1 MSKKLHPLIGP
12 DEREKL
18 ELLAAGEISLDSPPQ
33 PAHAKLSPSSAHRW
47 MTCPGSLA
55 MEAPMADSSSAFAD
69 EGTAA
74 HFLASTCLEGEH
86 NAKFF
91 VGRTIVVDGA
101 NTDWAENFARAF
113 TKHDAFVTTADDE
126 MCREVQKYL
135 DAVRAL
141 ADGHELMVEQRL
153 PFFGPE
159 HVLTDPDRHMDLQSH
174 APAQFGTT
182 DAAIIMVEQR
192 RLVIGDLK
200 YGRGVQV
207 EASKPR
213 YEFELQEDGS
223 TVQVEAGR
231 EGNEQLM
238 LYALAAYHK
247 FSLLYDFDD
256 VLMFIHQPRLNHWS
270 EFVCTVG
277 DLLAFEQ
284 KAILAA
290 LKALA
295 IVDNCGGDLFLK
307 PSEDA
312 CRFCKAKGVCPA
324 LRDKVLATVAGDFE
338 EIVEEVFDETGKS
351 LGTLPPTLTVIDT
364 LIALG
369 KGEVAVTITEAE
381 RIIAAAHGVAP
392 KAVDFDV
399 RNSAHGDDQQFAF
412 IVKKPTIRPLLE
424 DPEPG
429 IGATD
434 DGHLAVLME
443 SVDLVEGWCKAVRA
457 EVERRLLA
465 GTAVPGYKLVRGR
478 QGNSAF
484 ADEAAAEAMMKTFRL
499 KREEMYDFVLI
510 SPTSAEKLAADGVIG
525 KKQWPKL
532 QEMIR
537 RSDGKPSVAPAS
549 DKRPALVIGKVE
561 DDFMAIAE
569 YDAAADEPQAAP
581 ADDLSDLI

>member
-1 MSKKLHPLIGP
+1 MS
-12 DEREKL
+12 E
-18 ELLAAGEISLDSPPQ
+18 
-33 PAHAKLSPSSAHRW
+33 HAKLSPSSAVRW
-47 MTCPGSLA
+47 MNCPGSLA
-55 MEAPMADSSSAFAD
+55 MEAPMPDSSSAFAD
-69 EGTAA
+69 EGTLAHALAA
-74 HFLASTCLEGEH
+74 HCLEGEH
-86 NAKFF
+86 DAKFF
-91 VGRTIVVDGA
+91 IWKLQDPLFQYEDHGA
-101 NTDWAENFARAF
+101 TKFAKI
-113 TKHDAFVTTADDE
+113 TEE
-126 MCREVQKYL
+126 MAREVQKYL

-159 HVLTDPDRHMDLQSH
+159 HVLTDPARHPGLPNH

-192 RLVIGDLK
+192 RLAIGDLK

-207 EASKPR
+207 EASRPR

-223 TVQVEAGR
+223 TVQVEAGH

-238 LYALAAYHK
+238 LYALAAYHE

-256 VLMFIHQPRLNHWS
+256 VLMFIHQPRLNNWS
-270 EFVCTVG
+270 EFVCTV
-277 DLLAFEQ
+277 DELLAFEQ
-284 KAILAA
+284 RAILAA
-290 LKALA
+290 LKTLS

-312 CRFCKAKGVCPA
+312 CRFCKAKGVCPK
-324 LRDKVLATVAGDFE
+324 LRDKVLATVAGDFDVCDGE
-338 EIVEEVFDETGKS
+338 GNEIRPAPPVIES
-351 LGTLPPTLTVIDT
+351 LIE
-364 LIALG
+364 LG
-369 KGEVAVTITEAE
+369 KGEIAVTITEAE

-392 KAVDFDV
+392 KAVDFADSGTDERFEAPMFV
-399 RNSAHGDDQQFAF
+399 L
-412 IVKKPTIRPLLE
+412 KKPTIRPLLE

-465 GTAVPGYKLVRGR
+465 GTAVPGYKLVQGR
-478 QGNSAF
+478 QGNRAF
-484 ADEAAAEAMMKTFRL
+484 ADETAAEALMKTFRL

-510 SPTSAEKLAADGVIG
+510 SPTSAEKLAADGIIG

-561 DDFMAIAE
+561 DDFE
-569 YDAAADEPQAAP
+569 VQAAP

>member
-1 MSKKLHPLIGP
+1 MA
-12 DEREKL
+12 E
-18 ELLAAGEISLDSPPQ
+18 
-33 PAHAKLSPSSAHRW
+33 HAKLSPSSAHRW

-69 EGTAA
+69 EGTLAHALAA
-74 HFLASTCLEGEH
+74 HCLEGEH
-86 NAKFF
+86 DA
-91 VGRTIVVDGA
+91 IH
-101 NTDWAENFARAF
+101 FARLP
-113 TKHDAFVTTADDE
+113 TTFQYVDHGVEKEAKITEE
-126 MCREVQKYL
+126 MAREVQKYL

-153 PFFGPE
+153 PFFGPARTFKVPPPDTD
-159 HVLTDPDRHMDLQSH
+159 HVPE
-174 APAQFGTT
+174 QFGTS
-182 DAAIIMVEQR
+182 DAVILAGNEIIIV
-192 RLVIGDLK
+192 DLK

-207 EASKPR
+207 YA
-213 YEFELQEDGS
+213 
-223 TVQVEAGR
+223 AH
-231 EGNEQLM
+231 NEQLM
-238 LYALAAYHK
+238 LYALAAYHE
-247 FSLLYDFDD
+247 FSLVQDFAT
-256 VLMFIHQPRLNHWS
+256 VRVCVHQPRLNHFDEWT
-270 EFVCTVG
+270 CTVE
-277 DLLAFEQ
+277 DLRAFEQ
-284 KAILAA
+284 KAMAA
-290 LKALA
+290 AYHALQVA
-295 IVDNCGGDLFLK
+295 EFENPQAYESHLR

-312 CRFCKAKGVCPA
+312 CRFCKAKGVCPK
-324 LRDKVLATVAGDFE
+324 LRDKVLATVAGDFDDLE
-338 EIVEEVFDETGKS
+338 ARAEAVLTEPGDPTVNTGRAV
-351 LGTLPPTLTVIDT
+351 LDN

-369 KGEVAVTITEAE
+369 KGEIAVTITEAE

-392 KAVDFDV
+392 KAVDFADAGTDERFEAPMFV
-399 RNSAHGDDQQFAF
+399 L
-412 IVKKPTIRPLLE
+412 KKPTIRPLLE

-465 GTAVPGYKLVRGR
+465 GTPVPGYKLVQGR
-478 QGNSAF
+478 QGNRAF
-484 ADEAAAEAMMKTFRL
+484 ADETAAEALMKTFRL

-510 SPTSAEKLAADGVIG
+510 SPTSAEKLAAEGVIG

-561 DDFMAIAE
+561 DDFE
-569 YDAAADEPQAAP
+569 VQAAP

>member
-1 MSKKLHPLIGP
+1 MA
-12 DEREKL
+12 E
-18 ELLAAGEISLDSPPQ
+18 
-33 PAHAKLSPSSAHRW
+33 HAKLSPSSAHRW

-55 MEAPMADSSSAFAD
+55 MEAPMPDSSSAFAD

-91 VGRTIVVDGA
+91 VGRKIEVGQIVDWLGEARERGAPVYTVD
-101 NTDWAENFARAF
+101 E
-113 TKHDAFVTTADDE
+113 E
-126 MCREVQKYL
+126 MAREVQKYL

-159 HVLTDPDRHMDLQSH
+159 HALTDPARHPGLPNH
-174 APAQFGTT
+174 APAQFGTS
-182 DAAIIMVEQR
+182 DAVILAGDEIIIV
-192 RLVIGDLK
+192 DLK

-207 EASKPR
+207 YAE
-213 YEFELQEDGS
+213 Q
-223 TVQVEAGR
+223 
-231 EGNEQLM
+231 NEQLM
-238 LYALAAYHK
+238 LYALAAYHE
-247 FSLLYDFDD
+247 FSLVQDFAK
-256 VLMFIHQPRLNHWS
+256 VRVCVHQPRLNHFDEWA
-270 EFVCTVG
+270 CTVE

-284 KAILAA
+284 RAILAA
-290 LKALA
+290 LKALS

-338 EIVEEVFDETGKS
+338 VITMDVADGTVVEEPIPVLDN
-351 LGTLPPTLTVIDT
+351 

-369 KGEVAVTITEAE
+369 KGEIAVTITEAE

-392 KAVDFDV
+392 KNVDADIDGGGLGGFV
-399 RNSAHGDDQQFAF
+399 
-412 IVKKPTIRPLLE
+412 VKKPTIRPLLE

-429 IGATD
+429 IGAAD

-465 GTAVPGYKLVRGR
+465 GTAVPGYKLVQGR
-478 QGNSAF
+478 QGNRAF
-484 ADEAAAEAMMKTFRL
+484 ADAVAAEALMKTFRL

-510 SPTSAEKLAADGVIG
+510 SPTSAEKLAAEGIIG

-561 DDFMAIAE
+561 DDFE
-569 YDAAADEPQAAP
+569 VQAAP

>member
-1 MSKKLHPLIGP
+1 MTKQLHPLIGP

-18 ELLAAGEISLDSPPQ
+18 ELLAAGEISLDTPRQ
-33 PAHAKLSPSSAHRW
+33 AAHAKLSPSSAHRW
-47 MTCPGSLA
+47 IHCPGSLA
-55 MEAPMADSSSAFAD
+55 MEAPMLDSSSAFAD
-69 EGTAA
+69 EGTLAHALAA
-74 HFLASTCLEGEH
+74 HCLEDEFNASFLVEKDFFYEDHGQSKTATISGEM
-86 NAKFF
+86 A
-91 VGRTIVVDGA
+91 
-101 NTDWAENFARAF
+101 
-113 TKHDAFVTTADDE
+113 
-126 MCREVQKYL
+126 REVQKYL

-153 PFFGPE
+153 PFFGPAHTFKVPPPNMD
-159 HVLTDPDRHMDLQSH
+159 HVPE
-174 APAQFGTT
+174 QFGTS
-182 DAAIIMVEQR
+182 DAVILAGDEII
-192 RLVIGDLK
+192 IIDLK

-207 EASKPR
+207 YA
-213 YEFELQEDGS
+213 
-223 TVQVEAGR
+223 AH
-231 EGNEQLM
+231 NEQLM
-238 LYALAAYHK
+238 LYALAAYHE
-247 FSLLYDFDD
+247 FSLVQDFKT
-256 VLMFIHQPRLNHWS
+256 VRVCVHQPRLNHFDEWS
-270 EFVCTVG
+270 CTVE

-284 KAILAA
+284 KAMAA
-290 LKALA
+290 AYHALQVA
-295 IVDNCGGDLFLK
+295 EFEKPQAYESHLR

-312 CRFCKAKGVCPA
+312 CRFCKAKGVCPK

-338 EIVEEVFDETGKS
+338 VLLDFGPSEGQETPKPVLDNLIV
-351 LGTLPPTLTVIDT
+351 
-364 LIALG
+364 LG
-369 KGEVAVTITEAE
+369 KGEIAVTITEAE

-392 KAVDFDV
+392 KAVDFDAMMDEGG
-399 RNSAHGDDQQFAF
+399 SHGEAHF

-465 GTAVPGYKLVRGR
+465 GTAVPGYKLVQGR
-478 QGNSAF
+478 QGNRAF
-484 ADEAAAEAMMKTFRL
+484 ADEAAAEALMKTFRL

-510 SPTSAEKLAADGVIG
+510 SPTSAEKLAADGIIG

-561 DDFMAIAE
+561 DDFE
-569 YDAAADEPQAAP
+569 VQAAP

>member
-1 MSKKLHPLIGP
+1 MTKQLHPLIGP
-12 DEREKL
+12 DEREKIATL
-18 ELLAAGEISLDSPPQ
+18 RASGAEVNTANRPKS
-33 PAHAKLSPSSAHRW
+33 AHAKLSPSSAVRW
-47 MTCPGSLA
+47 MNCPGSVA
-55 MEAPMADSSSAFAD
+55 MEAPMPDSSSPFAD
-69 EGTAA
+69 EGTLAHDLAA
-74 HFLASTCLEGEH
+74 NCLQGEYNAS
-86 NAKFF
+86 FY
-91 VGRTIVVDGA
+91 VGPDYRYMDHGTEKKATI
-101 NTDWAENFARAF
+101 T
-113 TKHDAFVTTADDE
+113 DE
-126 MCREVQKYL
+126 MAREVQKYL

-159 HVLTDPDRHMDLQSH
+159 HVLTDPDRHMDLVSH
-174 APAQFGTT
+174 APAQFGTS
-182 DAAIIMVEQR
+182 DAVILAGDEIIIV
-192 RLVIGDLK
+192 DLK

-207 EASKPR
+207 YAE
-213 YEFELQEDGS
+213 Q
-223 TVQVEAGR
+223 
-231 EGNEQLM
+231 NEQLM
-238 LYALAAYHK
+238 LYALAAYHE
-247 FSLLYDFDD
+247 FSMVQDFAE
-256 VLMFIHQPRLNHWS
+256 VRMCVHQPRLNHFDEWA
-270 EFVCTVG
+270 CTV
-277 DLLAFEQ
+277 DELLAFEQ
-284 KAILAA
+284 RAILAA
-290 LKALA
+290 LKTLS
-295 IVDNCGGDLFLK
+295 IVDNCGGDMFLK

-324 LRDKVLATVAGDFE
+324 LRDQVLATVAGDFDDLE
-338 EIVEEVFDETGKS
+338 ARAEAVLTEPGDPTVNTGRAV
-351 LGTLPPTLTVIDT
+351 LDN

-369 KGEVAVTITEAE
+369 KGEIAVTITEAE

-392 KAVDFDV
+392 KAVDFEPPYDGEDHT
-399 RNSAHGDDQQFAF
+399 SHGGYFT
-412 IVKKPTIRPLLE
+412 VKKPTIRPLLE

-465 GTAVPGYKLVRGR
+465 GTAVPGYKLVQGR
-478 QGNSAF
+478 QGNRAF
-484 ADEAAAEAMMKTFRL
+484 ADETAAEALMKTFRL

-510 SPTSAEKLAADGVIG
+510 SPTSAEKLAAGGIIG

-561 DDFMAIAE
+561 DDFE
-569 YDAAADEPQAAP
+569 VQPAP

>member
-1 MSKKLHPLIGP
+1 MA
-12 DEREKL
+12 E
-18 ELLAAGEISLDSPPQ
+18 
-33 PAHAKLSPSSAHRW
+33 HAKLSPSSAHRW
-47 MTCPGSLA
+47 IHCPGSLA
-55 MEAPMADSSSAFAD
+55 MEAPMPDSSSAFAD
-69 EGTAA
+69 EGTLAHALAA
-74 HFLASTCLEGEH
+74 HCLEGEH
-86 NAKFF
+86 NAKLFACSVAKF
-91 VGRTIVVDGA
+91 EYVDHGV
-101 NTDWAENFARAF
+101 E
-113 TKHDAFVTTADDE
+113 KEADITEE
-126 MCREVQKYL
+126 MAREVQKYL

-153 PFFGPE
+153 PFFGPAHTFKVPPPDTD
-159 HVLTDPDRHMDLQSH
+159 HVPE
-174 APAQFGTT
+174 QFGTS
-182 DAAIIMVEQR
+182 DAVILAGAEIIIV
-192 RLVIGDLK
+192 DLK

-207 EASKPR
+207 YA
-213 YEFELQEDGS
+213 
-223 TVQVEAGR
+223 AH
-231 EGNEQLM
+231 NEQLM
-238 LYALAAYHK
+238 LYALAAYHE
-247 FSLLYDFDD
+247 FSLVQDFAT
-256 VLMFIHQPRLNHWS
+256 VRVCVHQPRLNHFDEWA
-270 EFVCTVG
+270 CTVE

-284 KAILAA
+284 KAMAA
-290 LKALA
+290 AYHALQVA
-295 IVDNCGGDLFLK
+295 EFENPQAYESHLR

-324 LRDKVLATVAGDFE
+324 LRDQVLTTVAGDFE
-338 EIVEEVFDETGKS
+338 VLLDFGPSEGQETPKPV
-351 LGTLPPTLTVIDT
+351 LDN

-369 KGEVAVTITEAE
+369 KGEIAVTITEAE

-392 KAVDFDV
+392 KAVDFADAGTDERFEAPMFV
-399 RNSAHGDDQQFAF
+399 L
-412 IVKKPTIRPLLE
+412 KKPTIRPLLE

-465 GTAVPGYKLVRGR
+465 GTAVPGYKLVQGR
-478 QGNSAF
+478 QGNRAF
-484 ADEAAAEAMMKTFRL
+484 ADETAAEALMKTFRL

-510 SPTSAEKLAADGVIG
+510 SPTSAEKLAAEGVIG

-561 DDFMAIAE
+561 DDFE
-569 YDAAADEPQAAP
+569 VQAAP

>member
-1 MSKKLHPLIGP
+1 MA
-12 DEREKL
+12 E
-18 ELLAAGEISLDSPPQ
+18 
-33 PAHAKLSPSSAHRW
+33 HAKLSPSSAHRW

-74 HFLASTCLEGEH
+74 HFLGSTCLEGEH
-86 NAKFF
+86 NAKVFLGQTILVSAEYTGWLADH
-91 VGRTIVVDGA
+91 VGGYDGS
-101 NTDWAENFARAF
+101 TWE
-113 TKHDAFVTTADDE
+113 VTDE
-126 MCREVQKYL
+126 MAREVQKYL

-153 PFFGPE
+153 PFFGPAHTFKVPPPDMD
-159 HVLTDPDRHMDLQSH
+159 HVPE
-174 APAQFGTT
+174 QFGTS
-182 DAAIIMVEQR
+182 DAVILAGDEII
-192 RLVIGDLK
+192 IIDLK

-207 EASKPR
+207 YA
-213 YEFELQEDGS
+213 
-223 TVQVEAGR
+223 AH
-231 EGNEQLM
+231 NEQLM
-238 LYALAAYHK
+238 LYALAAYHE
-247 FSLLYDFDD
+247 FSLVQDFKT
-256 VLMFIHQPRLNHWS
+256 VRVCVHQPRLNHFDEWA
-270 EFVCTVG
+270 CTVE

-284 KAILAA
+284 RAIAA
-290 LKALA
+290 GKLSLDICERTA
-295 IVDNCGGDLFLK
+295 IQVTETVDPSDGETILGFHGIETVERFLS
-307 PSEDA
+307 PGAEQ

-324 LRDKVLATVAGDFE
+324 LRDQVLATVAGDFDDLDGHSA
-338 EIVEEVFDETGKS
+338 I
-351 LGTLPPTLTVIDT
+351 LPPDGKLDRM
-364 LIALG
+364 IALG
-369 KGEVAVTITEAE
+369 KGEIAVTITEAE

-392 KAVDFDV
+392 KAVDFDAMMDEGG
-399 RNSAHGDDQQFAF
+399 SHGEAHFV
-412 IVKKPTIRPLLE
+412 VKKPTIRPLLE

-465 GTAVPGYKLVRGR
+465 GMVVPGYKLVQGR
-478 QGNSAF
+478 QGNRAF
-484 ADEAAAEAMMKTFRL
+484 ADEAAAESLMKTFRL

-510 SPTSAEKLAADGVIG
+510 SPTSAEKLAAEGIIG

-549 DKRPALVIGKVE
+549 DKRPALDIGKVE
-561 DDFMAIAE
+561 DDFE
-569 YDAAADEPQAAP
+569 VQAAP

>member
-1 MSKKLHPLIGP
+1 MS
-12 DEREKL
+12 E
-18 ELLAAGEISLDSPPQ
+18 
-33 PAHAKLSPSSAHRW
+33 HAKLSPSSAHRW
-47 MTCPGSLA
+47 IHCPGSLA
-55 MEAPMADSSSAFAD
+55 MEAPMPDSSSAFAD
-69 EGTAA
+69 EGTLAHALAA
-74 HFLASTCLEGEH
+74 YCLDQFGMALGH
-86 NAKFF
+86 VGTDFQYFDHGVVKTAKI
-91 VGRTIVVDGA
+91 T
-101 NTDWAENFARAF
+101 E
-113 TKHDAFVTTADDE
+113 E
-126 MCREVQKYL
+126 MAREVQKYL

-159 HVLTDPDRHMDLQSH
+159 HVLTDPARHPDLPNH
-174 APAQFGTT
+174 APAQFGTS
-182 DAAIIMVEQR
+182 DAVILAGDEIIIV
-192 RLVIGDLK
+192 DLK

-207 EASKPR
+207 YAE
-213 YEFELQEDGS
+213 Q
-223 TVQVEAGR
+223 
-231 EGNEQLM
+231 NEQLM
-238 LYALAAYHK
+238 LYALAAYHE
-247 FSLLYDFDD
+247 FGLLYDFAK
-256 VLMFIHQPRLNHWS
+256 VRMCVHQPRLNHFDEW
-270 EFVCTVG
+270 VCTVEE
-277 DLLAFEQ
+277 LLAFEQ
-284 KAILAA
+284 RAILAA
-290 LKALA
+290 LKALS

-324 LRDKVLATVAGDFE
+324 LRDKVLTTVAGDFE
-338 EIVEEVFDETGKS
+338 VLRETGKFDES
-351 LGTLPPTLTVIDT
+351 DPEGRTGGTEPLPVLDN

-369 KGEVAVTITEAE
+369 KGEIAVTITEAE
-381 RIIAAAHGVAP
+381 RVIAAAHGVAP
-392 KAVDFDV
+392 KAVDWDD
-399 RNSAHGDDQQFAF
+399 GDNAVHHPGRFV
-412 IVKKPTIRPLLE
+412 VKKPTIRPLLE

-465 GTAVPGYKLVRGR
+465 GTPVPGYKLVQGR
-478 QGNSAF
+478 QGNRAF
-484 ADEAAAEAMMKTFRL
+484 ADETAAEALMKTFRL

-510 SPTSAEKLAADGVIG
+510 SPTSAEKLAADGIIG

-561 DDFMAIAE
+561 DDFE
-569 YDAAADEPQAAP
+569 VQLDLQPAP

>member
-1 MSKKLHPLIGP
+1 MA
-12 DEREKL
+12 E
-18 ELLAAGEISLDSPPQ
+18 
-33 PAHAKLSPSSAHRW
+33 HAKLSPSSAHRW
-47 MTCPGSLA
+47 IHCPGSLA
-55 MEAPMADSSSAFAD
+55 MEAPMPDSSSAFAD
-69 EGTAA
+69 EGTLAHALAA
-74 HFLASTCLEGEH
+74 HCLDGEH

-91 VGRTIVVDGA
+91 IGQPGMKFEYVDHGVP
-101 NTDWAENFARAF
+101 
-113 TKHDAFVTTADDE
+113 KSADITED
-126 MCREVQKYL
+126 MAREVQKYL

-153 PFFGPE
+153 PFFGPAHTFKVPPPDMD
-159 HVLTDPDRHMDLQSH
+159 HVPE
-174 APAQFGTT
+174 QFGTS
-182 DAAIIMVEQR
+182 DAVILAGDEII
-192 RLVIGDLK
+192 IIDLK

-207 EASKPR
+207 YA
-213 YEFELQEDGS
+213 
-223 TVQVEAGR
+223 AH
-231 EGNEQLM
+231 NEQLM
-238 LYALAAYHK
+238 LYALAAYHE
-247 FSLLYDFDD
+247 FSLVQDFAT
-256 VLMFIHQPRLNHWS
+256 VRVCVHQPRLNHFDEWS
-270 EFVCTVG
+270 CPVE

-284 KAILAA
+284 KAMAA
-290 LKALA
+290 AYHALQVA
-295 IVDNCGGDLFLK
+295 EREHPQGVEHHLR

-312 CRFCKAKGVCPA
+312 CRFCKAKGVCPK
-324 LRDKVLATVAGDFE
+324 LRDKVLATVAGDFDDL
-338 EIVEEVFDETGKS
+338 EVRAEAVLTEPGDSTVNTGRAV
-351 LGTLPPTLTVIDT
+351 LDN

-369 KGEVAVTITEAE
+369 KGEIAVTITEAE

-392 KAVDFDV
+392 KAVDFDEGHV
-399 RNSAHGDDQQFAF
+399 NESEYDMEGNRDPAF

-465 GTAVPGYKLVRGR
+465 GTAVPGYKLVQGR
-478 QGNSAF
+478 QGNRAF
-484 ADEAAAEAMMKTFRL
+484 ADETAAEALMKTFRL

-510 SPTSAEKLAADGVIG
+510 SPTSAEKLAADGIIG

-561 DDFMAIAE
+561 DDFE
-569 YDAAADEPQAAP
+569 VQLDLQPAP

>member
-1 MSKKLHPLIGP
+1 MS
-12 DEREKL
+12 E
-18 ELLAAGEISLDSPPQ
+18 
-33 PAHAKLSPSSAHRW
+33 HAKLSPSSAVRW
-47 MTCPGSLA
+47 MNCPGSLA
-55 MEAPMADSSSAFAD
+55 MEAPMPDSSSAFAD
-69 EGTAA
+69 EGTLAHDLAA
-74 HFLASTCLEGEH
+74 HCLDNEID
-86 NAKFF
+86 AKFF
-91 VGRTIVVDGA
+91 VGDPYGY
-101 NTDWAENFARAF
+101 TDHGVEKSAVI
-113 TKHDAFVTTADDE
+113 TDE
-126 MCREVQKYL
+126 MAREVQKYI

-159 HVLTDPDRHMDLQSH
+159 HVLTDPARHPGLPNH
-174 APAQFGTT
+174 APAQFGTS
-182 DAAIIMVEQR
+182 DAVILAGDEIIIV
-192 RLVIGDLK
+192 DLK

-207 EASKPR
+207 YAE
-213 YEFELQEDGS
+213 Q
-223 TVQVEAGR
+223 
-231 EGNEQLM
+231 NEQLM
-238 LYALAAYHK
+238 LYALAAYHE
-247 FSLLYDFDD
+247 FSLVQDFAK
-256 VLMFIHQPRLNHWS
+256 VRMCVHQPRLNHFDEWA
-270 EFVCTVG
+270 CTVEE
-277 DLLAFEQ
+277 LLAFEQ
-284 KAILAA
+284 RAILAA
-290 LKALA
+290 LKTLS

-307 PSEDA
+307 PSESA

-324 LRDKVLATVAGDFE
+324 LRDQVLATVAGDFDVLE
-338 EIVEEVFDETGKS
+338 ARAEVGLSEPGKGLNTGDEVVDVWDGLYEKTVRPIVDQ
-351 LGTLPPTLTVIDT
+351 

-392 KAVDFDV
+392 KAVDYMPSERSV
-399 RNSAHGDDQQFAF
+399 GDDHFV
-412 IVKKPTIRPLLE
+412 VKKPTIRPLLE

-429 IGATD
+429 IVATD

-465 GTAVPGYKLVRGR
+465 GTAVPGYKLVQGR
-478 QGNSAF
+478 QGNRAF
-484 ADEAAAEAMMKTFRL
+484 ADETAAEALMKTFRL

-561 DDFMAIAE
+561 DDFE
-569 YDAAADEPQAAP
+569 VQAAP

>member
-1 MSKKLHPLIGP
+1 MTKQLHPLIGP

-18 ELLAAGEISLDSPPQ
+18 ELLAAGEISLDTPRQ
-33 PAHAKLSPSSAHRW
+33 AAHAKLSPSSAVRW
-47 MTCPGSLA
+47 MNCPGSVA
-55 MEAPMADSSSAFAD
+55 MEAPMPDSSSAFAD
-69 EGTAA
+69 EGTLAHALAA
-74 HFLASTCLEGEH
+74 YCLDQFGMALGH
-86 NAKFF
+86 VGTDFQYFDHGVVKTAKI
-91 VGRTIVVDGA
+91 T
-101 NTDWAENFARAF
+101 E
-113 TKHDAFVTTADDE
+113 E
-126 MCREVQKYL
+126 MAREVQKYL

-153 PFFGPE
+153 PFFGSE
-159 HVLTDPDRHMDLQSH
+159 HVLTGTPDY
-174 APAQFGTT
+174 APAQFGTS
-182 DAAIIMVEQR
+182 DAVILAGDEIIIV
-192 RLVIGDLK
+192 DLK

-207 EASKPR
+207 YAE
-213 YEFELQEDGS
+213 Q
-223 TVQVEAGR
+223 
-231 EGNEQLM
+231 NEQLM
-238 LYALAAYHK
+238 LYALAAYHE
-247 FSLLYDFDD
+247 FSLVQDFAK
-256 VLMFIHQPRLNHWS
+256 VRMCVHQPRLNHFDEWA
-270 EFVCTVG
+270 CTVEE
-277 DLLAFEQ
+277 LLAFEQ
-284 KAILAA
+284 RAIAA
-290 LKALA
+290 GQQALSIA
-295 IVDNCGGDLFLK
+295 ELYLPDVQPIHALR

-324 LRDKVLATVAGDFE
+324 LRDKVLITVAGDFDV
-338 EIVEEVFDETGKS
+338 IGVPHLYTGATEGVNPDGSAKPGYQITDAIEQS
-351 LGTLPPTLTVIDT
+351 PNGSFPVKVVSVLDN

-369 KGEVAVTITEAE
+369 KGEIAVTITEAE

-392 KAVDFDV
+392 KAVDYTPSERSV
-399 RNSAHGDDQQFAF
+399 GDDHFV
-412 IVKKPTIRPLLE
+412 VKKPTIRPLLE

-465 GTAVPGYKLVRGR
+465 GTAVPGYKLVQGR
-478 QGNSAF
+478 QGNRAF
-484 ADEAAAEAMMKTFRL
+484 ADETAAEALMKTFRL

-510 SPTSAEKLAADGVIG
+510 SPTSAEKLAAEGVIG

-561 DDFMAIAE
+561 DDFE
-569 YDAAADEPQAAP
+569 VQAAP